1 MTTVHVILGI
11 VGISVLIFVHELG
24 HFLAAKWAGVC
35 VKTFSLGFDPVVA
48 GFRLR
53 FFAFTWGETQYV
65 VGMIPFGGYVRFLDD
80 TPEGQQ
86 GHPGEFA
93 RQPARRRAVIFAA
106 GATMNLLFGI
116 GAFILAF
123 AFGVSF
129 QAPEIG
135 TVLPGSA
142 AWDAGL
148 APGDT
153 IVAVDDTPI
162 ESMPDV
168 ALAAV
173 VDGCVEHTLTIER
186 AGLRRDVKIAPR
198 IDPTLGMP
206 AFGLMPTAARTV
218 ASVSPGSAAAAAGIA
233 PDDEIQAAEL
243 RTPAYTARIDAGT
256 LPRGPFIQA
265 LRTLA
270 QHHPGEKLCLRVKPP
285 GGAARDV
292 VLAPQPDKDNAVP
305 LLGVKLAQNTVRFVR
320 PGSKAADFFRPGD
333 AVAAV
338 EGAPFMLMTPI
349 DLLRAAG
356 ARDTLAITF
365 EDGRGATVARD
376 TLLGWM
382 WREDLRFGA
391 AATRILAVEAG
402 SRAARADLLPG
413 DRIVGVG
420 DDAVGHSETVERLLE
435 ARGEAETALQVVRQG
450 GARRIVLPP
459 GGALGIAWDERP
471 EIGGAEP
478 DSPAAAEGLRSG
490 DRVLRVGNKAIA
502 SWDEF
507 VEAVHSARDT
517 ELTVIVQRGADEI
530 TVAARPVERA
540 FGTLGIGFNELRVL
554 IKEPNAMRAMTL
566 GVKRTVISIKQVFVF
581 LLRLAKRE
589 VAARNLQGPLGIIH
603 VTGYVTRYGAGTLLY
618 FLALISVNLGVL
630 NLLPIPIFD
639 GGHLMLLACEK
650 IKGSPVN
657 ERLVNTVTTVMFFL
671 LIALAIYVTFHDVI
685 RLVG

>member
-11 VGISVLIFVHELG
+11 VGISVLIFIHELG

-35 VKTFSLGFDPVVA
+35 VKTFSLGFDPVIA
-48 GFRLR
+48 GIRLR
-53 FFAFTWGETQYV
+53 LLAWTWGDTEYV
-65 VGMIPFGGYVRFLDD
+65 IGLIPFGGYVRFLDD
-80 TPEGQQ
+80 TPEGHQ
-86 GHPGEFA
+86 GRADEFA
-93 RQPARRRAVIFAA
+93 RQPAYRRAVIFAA
-106 GATMNLLFGI
+106 GATMNMVFGI

-123 AFGVSF
+123 AIGVSF

-135 TVLPGSA
+135 TVLSGSA

-153 IVAVDDTPI
+153 ILAIDDVPV

-173 VDGCVEHTLTIER
+173 LGGCIERTLTIER
-186 AGLRRDVKIAPR
+186 AGTRRSVKVTPR
-198 IDPTLGMP
+198 IDTTLGMP
-206 AFGLMPTAARTV
+206 ALGLMPTAARTV

-233 PDDEIQAAEL
+233 PDDEVLAAEL
-243 RTPAYTARIDAGT
+243 RTQAYTARIDAAA

-270 QHHPGEKLCLRVKPP
+270 QHHTGEELRLRVKPP
-285 GGAARDV
+285 HGAERDV
-292 VLAPQPDKDNAVP
+292 VLAPHPDKDNAVP

-320 PGSKAADFFRPGD
+320 PGSDAAELFRPGD
-333 AVAAV
+333 AIAAID
-338 EGAPFMLMTPI
+338 GAPFMLMTPV
-349 DLLRAAG
+349 DLLRASG
-356 ARDTLAITF
+356 ARDTLAVSF
-365 EDGRGATVARD
+365 EDGRTATVARD
-376 TLLGWM
+376 TLLDWM
-382 WREDLRFGA
+382 WREDVRFGL
-391 AATRILAVEAG
+391 AATRVLSVEAG
-402 SRAARADLLPG
+402 SRAARADLRPG
-413 DRIVGVG
+413 DRIVGVA
-420 DDAVGHSETVERLLE
+420 DRAAGHSDTVMRILEERGQAE
-435 ARGEAETALQVVRQG
+435 AALQVVRAG
-450 GARRIVLPP
+450 RMHRAVLPA

-471 EIGGAEP
+471 EIGGVESG
-478 DSPAAAEGLRSG
+478 SPAAEKGLQRG
-490 DRVLRVGNKAIA
+490 DRVLRLGEKGIA

-507 VEAVHSARDT
+507 VDAVHSSRNA
-517 ELTVIVQRGADEI
+517 ELTVTVLRGSDEI
-530 TVAARPVERA
+530 AIAARPAERA
-540 FGTLGIGFNELRVL
+540 FGTLGIGFNEMRVL
-554 IKEPNAMRAMTL
+554 IREPNTASAVAL
-566 GVKRTVISIKQVFVF
+566 GVKRTVISIKQIFVT

-603 VTGYVTRYGAGTLLY
+603 VTGYVTRYGLGTLLY

-657 ERLVNTVTTVMFFL
+657 ERLVNTVTTVVFFL
-671 LIALAIYVTFHDVI
+671 LIALAVYVTFHDVI